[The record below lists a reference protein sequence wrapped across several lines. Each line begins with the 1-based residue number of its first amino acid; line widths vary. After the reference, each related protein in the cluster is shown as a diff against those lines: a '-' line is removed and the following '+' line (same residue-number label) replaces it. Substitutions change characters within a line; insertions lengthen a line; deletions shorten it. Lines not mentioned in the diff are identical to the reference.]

1 MRSLPVVLLLVALAG
16 CASPPPPLTST
27 PAASPTA
34 SSPSTTSPSPS
45 PTPLPSTSIT
55 CLRETAP
62 LPSALAGDPCP
73 AALAAVRALVAPL
86 GLPIARI
93 YLAPDPFFCGD
104 LWPEV
109 GSSTVCAGPIILPG
123 RTMHGWV
130 AFTGT
135 AKIAAVA
142 LDRPYP
148 PAGSP
153 TASAPQWQATLAA
166 FVVPPAGWV
175 MP

>member
-1 MRSLPVVLLLVALAG
+1 MRHLVILLLAVALAG
-16 CASPPPPLTST
+16 CASPGPTLTLT
-27 PAASPTA
+27 PAPT
-34 SSPSTTSPSPS
+34 PS
-45 PTPLPSTSIT
+45 PTPSASPAPSPTPPPNTSVT

-109 GSSTVCAGPIILPG
+109 GSSTVCAGPIVLPG
-123 RTMHGWV
+123 RDMHGWV

-142 LDRPYP
+142 LERPFP

-153 TASAPQWQATLAA
+153 TASAPPWQATLAA